1 VYWIRRASLP
11 TRSIYFSAIN
21 FIARKI
27 AEIVSSSKN
36 FLVSQHV
43 CGKRNV
49 ISDYLSFEG
58 SDRCF
63 DKKCFSD
70 GEAVFVK
77 KVSVN
82 PVAHDKPPNDVLTK
96 RILSSFPQLVPPG
109 FKISH
114 LPEDIFSFAQQ
125 AVGLLESSLI
135 RAQKEEAKAM
145 NVTGD
150 DGAVSASIMS
160 TMRTPALME
169 YHQTKPDSTYGHSL
183 RYTES
188 LDLVNQEK
196 LLESIGQRWQEKLSG
211 KPSGRWQRRTS
222 TILGKAPFTRRETD
236 LKDYSQN

>member
-1 VYWIRRASLP
+1 M
-11 TRSIYFSAIN
+11 
-21 FIARKI
+21 
-27 AEIVSSSKN
+27 
-36 FLVSQHV
+36 
-43 CGKRNV
+43 CGERNV

-63 DKKCFSD
+63 DKKRFSN
-70 GEAVFVK
+70 GKEVFVK

-125 AVGLLESSLI
+125 AVRLLESSLI

-150 DGAVSASIMS
+150 DGAASASIMS
-160 TMRTPALME
+160 ITRTPALME
-169 YHQTKPDSTYGHSL
+169 YHQMKPDSTYYGHSL
-183 RYTES
+183 SYTE
-188 LDLVNQEK
+188 LLHLVNQEK
-196 LLESIGQRWQEKLSG
+196 LLESIGQRWREKLLE

-222 TILGKAPFTRRETD
+222 TILGKAPFTRRETE